1 MRQHRDNRSA
11 GEMHAA
17 RRLVH
22 TVGFGA
28 QRRRKYSER
37 QMRNGRD
44 ENVSHQSGGRSSAQE
59 EEQCRGCGEADS
71 CRSPMDDRRRGR
83 RINQQT
89 KNEEEEEKKRK
100 EEKKTVCSIQWLQYA
115 FKDGAQVGGYRRI
128 LGDLPSPIFCV
139 QHLVS
144 RWWPWAAIGCRRRCC
159 SFILAVHARRHTL
172 IDSIAIW
179 LSYC

>member
-89 KNEEEEEKKRK
+89 KNEEEEKKKRK
-100 EEKKTVCSIQWLQYA
+100 EKKKLSARFNGCNM
-115 FKDGAQVGGYRRI
+115 
-128 LGDLPSPIFCV
+128 
-139 QHLVS
+139 HLKMAPRSGV
-144 RWWPWAAIGCRRRCC
+144 IGEFLETCRVLFFA
-159 SFILAVHARRHTL
+159 SST
-172 IDSIAIW
+172 W
-179 LSYC
+179 